1 MNNTPYP
8 DDWPDIST
16 KLYNRS
22 VKLFNAVKN
31 MLSVRLDLHAD
42 PQFLEGDIFLFN
54 HFSRF
59 ETFIPQ
65 FLIYEKTGAYSCA
78 IASGEFFNEDNVLSR
93 YLKHVGVF
101 PHDHDRLFPLLAGQ
115 ILRGRKVIIFPE
127 GGMVKDRRVID
138 KRGHYSIYSRVTG
151 NRRKLHTGPAV
162 LGQGVETFKAAIR
175 HAYSQNNVTLLRQWQ
190 DALQIDSIDQ
200 LIAVANKP
208 TLMVPANI
216 TFYPIRSSENL
227 LFKGVELFSDSL
239 SLRQSEELLI
249 EGNIMLK
256 NTDMDIRMGTPVDPC
271 CIWDWRTRYL
281 MDTVVPEI
289 STIDDVFTLSSRPKN
304 WRQRLLGSYFIKN
317 AQCSRDR
324 YMEGIYANVTI
335 NLSHL
340 AATLIMHYIG
350 EGQTHIEKNQF
361 YSILYIA
368 IKHLQNNTAI
378 HLHRSL
384 LNPDDYSDLLKSTN
398 KRFDYFICAA
408 KEAGLIQDRANSY
421 QFLPKLLAEYDFD
434 SIRLE
439 NPIAVY
445 NNEAAPLRTVRD
457 TLVAAINEFAG
468 IDTNKLAAWH
478 FEDECRAL
486 AWEKQVYSS
495 SLFAEINQMEDTV
508 ADPSPFFLQPPVLSS
523 VEGPV
528 LSSVEGEQVNGIG
541 ILLIHGLLASPAELK
556 DYGEYLVKQGYTV
569 LGIRLKGHGTSPHA
583 LRDQSWEDWFG
594 CVQRG
599 FSILKAHC
607 RRIAVAGFSTG
618 GALAL
623 KLAAQRHHEII
634 GVIAVSVPLKFVNS
648 AFMLVPLLHGTNKL
662 VGWVSAF
669 EGVKPFIENATE
681 HPHINYRNV
690 PVRALYELRLLI
702 AHIDE
707 LLPRISTPTLII
719 YADQDPV
726 VSAKSAPAIF
736 DKLGSKNKKLQV
748 ITSNRHGILM
758 ENIGGVWRAIDDF
771 LNELRTANRVDR
783 SLEEMYD
790 CIPLAAQGVKQ
801 GKVSKKHL

>member
-1 MNNTPYP
+1 MNKTPYP
-8 DDWPDIST
+8 DDWPDIDT

-22 VKLFNAVKN
+22 IKLFNAVKN
-31 MLSVRLDLHAD
+31 MLSVKLDLHAD

-65 FLIYEKTGAYSCA
+65 FLIYEQTGAYSCA

-101 PHDHDRLFPLLAGQ
+101 PHNHDRLFPLLAGQ

-175 HAYSQNNVTLLRQWQ
+175 HAHSQNDVALLRQWK
-190 DALQIDSIDQ
+190 DALQIDSVDQ

-227 LFKGVELFSDSL
+227 LFKGVELFSDGL

-271 CIWDWRTRYL
+271 CVWDWRTRYL
-281 MDTVVPEI
+281 MNKVVPEI
-289 STIDDVFTLSSRPKN
+289 NTIDDVFTLNSRPKN
-304 WRQRLLGSYFIKN
+304 WRQRLLGTYFIKN

-324 YMEGIYANVTI
+324 YMEGIYANVTV

-350 EGQTHIEKNQF
+350 QGQTHIEKDKF

-368 IKHLQNNTAI
+368 IKHLQNNTVI

-384 LNPDDYSDLLKSTN
+384 LNPDDYSDLFKATN
-398 KRFDYFICAA
+398 KRFDHFMFAA
-408 KEAGLIQDRANSY
+408 KEADLIKEDENCY
-421 QFLPKLLAEYDFD
+421 HFLPKLCVESDFD

-445 NNEAAPLRTVRD
+445 NNEAAPLHIVFD
-457 TLVAAINEFAG
+457 TLIDAIGECSNA
-468 IDTNKLAAWH
+468 DTDKLAAWH
-478 FEDECRAL
+478 FEDECRTL
-486 AWEKQVYSS
+486 AWEKQAYSKRFDDIS
-495 SLFAEINQMEDTV
+495 DEEVAV
-508 ADPSPFFLQPPVLSS
+508 ADPTPFFIQPLAPSDA
-523 VEGPV
+523 
-528 LSSVEGEQVNGIG
+528 EGELLANGYG
-541 ILLIHGLLASPAELK
+541 VLLVHGLLASPAELRA
-556 DYGEYLVKQGYTV
+556 YGEYLVKQGYTV
-569 LGIRLKGHGTSPHA
+569 LGIRLKGHGTSPYA
-583 LRDQSWEDWFG
+583 LRDQSWEDWYG

-599 FSILKAHC
+599 FNILKVHC
-607 RRIAVAGFSTG
+607 PRIFVVGFSTG

-623 KLAAQRHHEII
+623 KLAAEHHPEMV
-634 GVIAVSVPLKFVNS
+634 GVIAISVPLKFVNP

-662 VGWVSAF
+662 VAWVSAF
-669 EGVKPFIENATE
+669 EGVKPFIDNEPE
-681 HPHINYRNV
+681 HPTINYRNM
-690 PVRALYELRLLI
+690 PIRALYELRLLI
-702 AHIDE
+702 AQFDE
-707 LLPRISTPTLII
+707 WLPKISMPVLIM
-719 YADQDPV
+719 YGDEDPV
-726 VSAKSAPAIF
+726 VSAKGAPIIMG
-736 DKLGSKNKKLQV
+736 KLGSKHKQIHAIK
-748 ITSNRHGILM
+748 SHRHGILM
-758 ENIGGVWRAIDDF
+758 ENIDGTWGVIDGF
-771 LNELRTANRVDR
+771 LNELKR
-783 SLEEMYD
+783 
-790 CIPLAAQGVKQ
+790 
-801 GKVSKKHL
+801 

>member
-1 MNNTPYP
+1 MTDMNGFPYP
-8 DDWPDIST
+8 DDWPDIDI

-31 MLSVRLDLHAD
+31 MLSVKLDLHAD

-78 IASGEFFNEDNVLSR
+78 IAAGEFFNEDNVLSR

-101 PHDHDRLFPLLAGQ
+101 PHNHDRLFPLLAGQ

-138 KRGHYSIYSRVTG
+138 KRGHYSIYSRITG

-175 HAYSQNNVTLLRQWQ
+175 YAHSQNDIALLRQWK
-190 DALQIDSIDQ
+190 DALQIDSVDR

-227 LFKGVELFSDSL
+227 LFKGVELFSEHL

-271 CIWDWRTRYL
+271 CVWDWRTRYL
-281 MDTVVPEI
+281 MDKVIPEI
-289 STIDDVFTLSSRPKN
+289 NTIDDVFTLNSRPEN
-304 WRQRLLGSYFIKN
+304 WKQRLLGTYFIKN
-317 AQCSRDR
+317 AQWSRDR

-340 AATLIMHYIG
+340 AATLIMHYIAQ
-350 EGQTHIEKNQF
+350 GQVHIEKDKF

-368 IKHLQNNTAI
+368 IKHLQSNTVI

-384 LNPDDYSDLLKSTN
+384 LNPDDYSDLFRATN
-398 KRFDYFICAA
+398 KRFEHFIGAA
-408 KEAGLIQDRANSY
+408 KEAGLIEEEDSCY
-421 QFLPKLLAEYDFD
+421 HFLPKLRAESDFD

-445 NNEAAPLRTVRD
+445 NNEAAPLRTVLD
-457 TLVAAINEFAG
+457 TLIDAIGECANA
-468 IDTNKLAAWH
+468 DQNKLAAWH
-478 FEDECRAL
+478 FEDECRTL
-486 AWEKQVYSS
+486 AWEKQAYSKRFDDIS
-495 SLFAEINQMEDTV
+495 HEETAV
-508 ADPSPFFLQPPVLSS
+508 ADPMPFFIQPPV
-523 VEGPV
+523 G
-528 LSSVEGEQVNGIG
+528 NGFG
-541 ILLIHGLLASPAELK
+541 VLLIHGLLASPAELRA
-556 DYGEYLVKQGYTV
+556 YGEYLVKQGYTV
-569 LGIRLKGHGTSPHA
+569 LGIRIKGHGTSPHA
-583 LRDQSWEDWFG
+583 LRDQSWEDWYG

-599 FSILKAHC
+599 FNILKVC
-607 RRIAVAGFSTG
+607 CPRIFVAGFSTG

-623 KLAAQRHHEII
+623 KLAAEHYPEMI
-634 GVIAVSVPLKFVNS
+634 GVIAVSVPLKFVNP

-662 VGWVSAF
+662 VGWVSAL
-669 EGVKPFIENATE
+669 EGVKPFIDNEPE
-681 HPHINYRNV
+681 HPAINYRNT

-702 AHIDE
+702 AQLDDF
-707 LLPRISTPTLII
+707 LPQINIPTLIV
-719 YADQDPV
+719 YGDEDPI
-726 VSAKSAPAIF
+726 VSAKGAPIIM
-736 DKLGSKNKKLQV
+736 DKLGSEHKQIQAIK
-748 ITSNRHGILM
+748 SRHHGILM
-758 ENIGGVWRAIDDF
+758 ENIGGTWGVIDGF
-771 LNELRTANRVDR
+771 LNELMLST
-783 SLEEMYD
+783 
-790 CIPLAAQGVKQ
+790 
-801 GKVSKKHL
+801 KKRQ

>member
-1 MNNTPYP
+1 MNKTPYP
-8 DDWPDIST
+8 DDWPDIDT

-22 VKLFNAVKN
+22 IKLFNAVKN
-31 MLSVRLDLHAD
+31 MLSVKLDLHAD

-78 IASGEFFNEDNVLSR
+78 IASGEFFKEDNVLSR

-101 PHDHDRLFPLLAGQ
+101 PHDHERLFPLLAAQ

-138 KRGHYSIYSRVTG
+138 KHGHYSIYSRVTG

-175 HAYSQNNVTLLRQWQ
+175 HAHSQNDVALLRQWK
-190 DALQIDSIDQ
+190 DILHIDSIDQ

-227 LFKGVELFSDSL
+227 LFKGVELFSGGL

-256 NTDMDIRMGTPVDPC
+256 NTDMDIRMGAPVDPC
-271 CIWDWRTRYL
+271 AVWDWRTRYL
-281 MDTVVPEI
+281 VNMIVPEI
-289 STIDDVFTLSSRPKN
+289 NTIDDVFTLNSRPQN
-304 WRQRLLGSYFIKN
+304 WRQRLLGTYFIKK
-317 AQCSRDR
+317 AQISRDR
-324 YMEGIYANVTI
+324 YMHGIYANVTI

-340 AATLIMHYIG
+340 AATLIMHYVG
-350 EGQTHIEKNQF
+350 QGQTHIDKDPF

-368 IKHLQNNTAI
+368 IKHLQANTGI

-384 LNPDDYSDLLKSTN
+384 LNPDDYSDLFKSTN
-398 KRFDYFICAA
+398 RRFEYFIGAA
-408 KEAGLIQDRANSY
+408 KEAGLINEDENSY
-421 QFLPKLLAEYDFD
+421 QFLPKLCADSDFD

-457 TLVAAINEFAG
+457 TLIDAIAECSNA
-468 IDTNKLAAWH
+468 DKYKLAAWH
-478 FEDECRAL
+478 FEDECRTL
-486 AWEKQVYSS
+486 AWEKLAYSK
-495 SLFAEINQMEDTV
+495 SLFDDINDEELAV
-508 ADPSPFFLQPPVLSS
+508 ADSSPFFIQPPALSDAEREFARGYG
-523 VEGPV
+523 V
-528 LSSVEGEQVNGIG
+528 
-541 ILLIHGLLASPAELK
+541 LLIHGLLASPAELR
-556 DYGEYLVKQGYTV
+556 DYAEYLVKQGYTV
-569 LGIRLKGHGTSPHA
+569 LGVRLKGHGTSPYA
-583 LRDQSWEDWFG
+583 LRDQSWQDWYG

-599 FSILKAHC
+599 FDILKVHC
-607 RRIAVAGFSTG
+607 PRIFVAGFSTG

-623 KLAAQRHHEII
+623 KLAAEHYPEMI
-634 GVIAVSVPLKFVNS
+634 GVVAVSVPLKFVNP
-648 AFMLVPLLHGTNKL
+648 AFMLVPLLHGTNQL
-662 VGWVSAF
+662 VDWVSAY
-669 EGVKPFIENATE
+669 EGVKPFIDNEPE
-681 HPHINYRNV
+681 HPAINYRNT

-702 AHIDE
+702 AQFDE
-707 LLPRISTPTLII
+707 LLPQISTPVLIM
-719 YADQDPV
+719 YGDEDPI
-726 VSAKSAPAIF
+726 VSAKGAPIIM
-736 DKLGSKNKKLQV
+736 DKLGSEHKRIHAIK
-748 ITSNRHGILM
+748 SDRHGILM
-758 ENIGGVWRAIDDF
+758 ENIDGAWRVIDEF
-771 LNELRTANRVDR
+771 LNELH
-783 SLEEMYD
+783 
-790 CIPLAAQGVKQ
+790 K
-801 GKVSKKHL
+801 

>member
-1 MNNTPYP
+1 MNRTPYP
-8 DDWPDIST
+8 DDWPDIDT

-31 MLSVRLDLHAD
+31 MLSVKLDLHTD

-65 FLIYEKTGAYSCA
+65 FLIYEQTGAYSCA
-78 IASGEFFNEDNVLSR
+78 IASGEFFKEDNVLSR

-101 PHDHDRLFPLLAGQ
+101 PHNHDRLFPLLAGQ

-175 HAYSQNNVTLLRQWQ
+175 HAHSQNDVALLRQWK

-227 LFKGVELFSDSL
+227 LFKGVELFSDRM

-271 CIWDWRTRYL
+271 CVWDWRTRYL
-281 MDTVVPEI
+281 MDKVVPEI
-289 STIDDVFTLSSRPKN
+289 NTIDDVFTLNSRPKN
-304 WRQRLLGSYFIKN
+304 WRQRLLGTYFIKN

-350 EGQTHIEKNQF
+350 LGQAHIEKDKF

-368 IKHLQNNTAI
+368 IKHLQNNTVI

-384 LNPDDYSDLLKSTN
+384 LNPDDYSDSFKATN
-398 KRFDYFICAA
+398 KRFEQFMTAA
-408 KEAGLIQDRANSY
+408 KEANLIKEDDNCY
-421 QFLPKLLAEYDFD
+421 HFLPKLCIESDFD
-434 SIRLE
+434 TIRLE

-445 NNEAAPLRTVRD
+445 SNEAAPLHTVLD
-457 TLVAAINEFAG
+457 TL
-468 IDTNKLAAWH
+468 IDATGECCNADTDKLAAWH
-478 FEDECRAL
+478 FEDECRTL
-486 AWEKQVYSS
+486 AWEKQTYSKPMFDDVS
-495 SLFAEINQMEDTV
+495 HEEAAI
-508 ADPSPFFLQPPVLSS
+508 ADPSPFFIQPLAGNGFGVLL
-523 VEGPV
+523 V
-528 LSSVEGEQVNGIG
+528 
-541 ILLIHGLLASPAELK
+541 HGLLASPAELRA
-556 DYGEYLVKQGYTV
+556 YGEYLVKQGYTV

-583 LRDQSWEDWFG
+583 LRDQRWEDWYG

-599 FSILKAHC
+599 FNILKVHC
-607 RRIAVAGFSTG
+607 PHIFVAGFSTG

-623 KLAAQRHHEII
+623 KLAAEHYPEMV
-634 GVIAVSVPLKFVNS
+634 GVIAVSVPLKFVNP

-669 EGVKPFIENATE
+669 EGVKPFIDNEPE
-681 HPHINYRNV
+681 HPTINYRNT

-702 AHIDE
+702 AQFDE
-707 LLPRISTPTLII
+707 LLPKVSVPVLIM
-719 YADQDPV
+719 YGDEDPV
-726 VSAKSAPAIF
+726 VSPKGAPIIMA
-736 DKLGSKNKKLQV
+736 KLGSKHKQIHAIK
-748 ITSNRHGILM
+748 SHRHGILM
-758 ENIGGVWRAIDDF
+758 ENIGSTWAVIDGF
-771 LNELRTANRVDR
+771 LNEQKET
-783 SLEEMYD
+783 M
-790 CIPLAAQGVKQ
+790 K
-801 GKVSKKHL
+801 

>member
-1 MNNTPYP
+1 MNKTPYS
-8 DDWPDIST
+8 DDWPDIDT

-42 PQFLEGDIFLFN
+42 PQVLDGDIFLFN

-65 FLIYEKTGAYSCA
+65 FLIYEQTGAYSCS
-78 IASGEFFNEDNVLSR
+78 IASAEFFEEDNVLSR

-101 PHDHDRLFPLLAGQ
+101 PHNHDRLFALLAGQ

-162 LGQGVETFKAAIR
+162 LAQGLETFKAAIR
-175 HAYSQNNVTLLRQWQ
+175 HAHSQNDVALLRQWK

-227 LFKGVELFSDSL
+227 LFKSVELFSDGL

-256 NTDMDIRMGTPVDPC
+256 NTDMDIRMGNPVDPC
-271 CIWDWRTRYL
+271 RVWNWRTRYL
-281 MDTVVPEI
+281 MNKVIPEI
-289 STIDDVFTLSSRPKN
+289 NTIDDVFTLNSRPKN
-304 WRQRLLGSYFIKN
+304 WRQRLLGSSFIKN

-340 AATLIMHYIG
+340 AATLIMHYV
-350 EGQTHIEKNQF
+350 GQGRMYIEKDRF

-368 IKHLQNNTAI
+368 IKHLQNNTVI

-384 LNPDDYSDLLKSTN
+384 LNPDDYSDLFQAAN
-398 KRFDYFICAA
+398 KRFDYFMCVA
-408 KEAGLIQDRANSY
+408 KEAGLIKEDEHYYR
-421 QFLPKLLAEYDFD
+421 FLPKLCVESDFD

-457 TLVAAINEFAG
+457 TLIDAIGECSNA
-468 IDTNKLAAWH
+468 DKDKLAAWH
-478 FEDECRAL
+478 FEDECRTL
-486 AWEKQVYSS
+486 AWEKQTYYKP
-495 SLFAEINQMEDTV
+495 LFDDISHEEAAV
-508 ADPSPFFLQPPVLSS
+508 ADPAPFFIQPELANGFGVLL
-523 VEGPV
+523 V
-528 LSSVEGEQVNGIG
+528 
-541 ILLIHGLLASPAELK
+541 HGLLAGPAELRA
-556 DYGEYLVKQGYTV
+556 YGEYLVKQGYTV
-569 LGIRLKGHGTSPHA
+569 LGIRLKGHGTSPYA
-583 LRDQSWEDWFG
+583 LRDQSWEDWYG

-599 FSILKAHC
+599 FNILKAHC
-607 RRIAVAGFSTG
+607 SRIFVAGFSTG

-623 KLAAQRHHEII
+623 KLATEQHPEMI
-634 GVIAVSVPLKFVNS
+634 GVIAVSVPLKFVNP

-669 EGVKPFIENATE
+669 EGVKPFIDSEPE
-681 HPHINYRNV
+681 HPAVNYRNV

-702 AHIDE
+702 AQLDE
-707 LLPRISTPTLII
+707 LLPQISLPVLIM
-719 YADQDPV
+719 YGDEDPI
-726 VSAKSAPAIF
+726 VSPKGAPIIMA
-736 DKLGSKNKKLQV
+736 KLGSKHKQIHAIK
-748 ITSNRHGILM
+748 SRRHGILM
-758 ENIGGVWRAIDDF
+758 ENIGGAWRVIDDF
-771 LNELRTANRVDR
+771 LNELSR
-783 SLEEMYD
+783 
-790 CIPLAAQGVKQ
+790 
-801 GKVSKKHL
+801 

>member
-1 MNNTPYP
+1 MNKTPYP
-8 DDWPDIST
+8 DVWPDIDT

-22 VKLFNAVKN
+22 VKLFNTVKN
-31 MLSVRLDLHAD
+31 MLSVKLDLHAD
-42 PQFLEGDIFLFN
+42 PQVLGGDIFLFN

-65 FLIYEKTGAYSCA
+65 FLIYEQTGAYSCA
-78 IASGEFFNEDNVLSR
+78 IASGEFFTEDNVLSR

-101 PHDHDRLFPLLAGQ
+101 PHNHERLFPLLAGQ

-138 KRGHYSIYSRVTG
+138 KRGHYSIYSRITG

-175 HAYSQNNVTLLRQWQ
+175 YAHNQNDIALLRQWK
-190 DALQIDSIDQ
+190 DALQIDSVDQ

-208 TLMVPANI
+208 TLLVPANI

-227 LFKGVELFSDSL
+227 LFKSVELFSDGL

-256 NTDMDIRMGTPVDPC
+256 NTDMDIRMGAPVNPC
-271 CIWDWRTRYL
+271 WTWDWRTRYL
-281 MDTVVPEI
+281 MDKVVPEI
-289 STIDDVFTLSSRPKN
+289 NTIDDVFTLNSSPKN
-304 WRQRLLGSYFIKN
+304 WQQRLLGRYFIKN
-317 AQCSRDR
+317 AHCSRDR

-340 AATLIMHYIG
+340 AATLIMYYIG
-350 EGQTHIEKNQF
+350 QGQAHIEKNKF

-368 IKHLQNNTAI
+368 IKHLQNNTVI

-384 LNPDDYSDLLKSTN
+384 LNPDDYSDLFKAGN

-408 KEAGLIQDRANSY
+408 KEAGLIKEDENNY
-421 QFLPKLLAEYDFD
+421 HFLPKLCVESDFD
-434 SIRLE
+434 TIRLE

-457 TLVAAINEFAG
+457 TLIDAIAECSNA
-468 IDTNKLAAWH
+468 DKNKLASWH
-478 FEDECRAL
+478 FEDECRTL
-486 AWEKQVYSS
+486 AWEKQAYSKP
-495 SLFAEINQMEDTV
+495 LFNDISHEETAI
-508 ADPSPFFLQPPVLSS
+508 ADPSPFFIQPPALNHVEEPALSHA
-523 VEGPV
+523 EGGAANCCGV
-528 LSSVEGEQVNGIG
+528 
-541 ILLIHGLLASPAELK
+541 LLIHGLLASPAELRA
-556 DYGEYLVKQGYTV
+556 YAEYLVKQGYTV
-569 LGIRLKGHGTSPHA
+569 LAVRLKGHGTSPYA
-583 LRDQSWEDWFG
+583 LRDQSWEDWYG

-599 FSILKAHC
+599 FNILKVHC
-607 RRIAVAGFSTG
+607 PRIFVAGFSTG

-623 KLAAQRHHEII
+623 KLAAEQPPEMI
-634 GVIAVSVPLKFVNS
+634 GVIAVSVPLKFVNP

-669 EGVKPFIENATE
+669 EGVKPFIDSKPE
-681 HPHINYRNV
+681 HPSINYRNA

-702 AHIDE
+702 AQLDE
-707 LLPRISTPTLII
+707 LLPQVSMPALIM
-719 YADQDPV
+719 YGDEDPI
-726 VSAKSAPAIF
+726 VSAKGAPVIM
-736 DKLGSKNKKLQV
+736 DKLGSKHKRLQA
-748 ITSNRHGILM
+748 IKSPRHGILM
-758 ENIGGVWRAIDDF
+758 ENIDGAWGVIDGF
-771 LNELRTANRVDR
+771 LNEL
-783 SLEEMYD
+783 
-790 CIPLAAQGVKQ
+790 
-801 GKVSKKHL
+801 SK

>member
-1 MNNTPYP
+1 MNKAPYP
-8 DDWPDIST
+8 DDWPDIDT

-65 FLIYEKTGAYSCA
+65 FLIYEQTGAYSCA
-78 IASGEFFNEDNVLSR
+78 IASGEFFKEDNVLSR
-93 YLKHVGVF
+93 YLKHAGVF

-115 ILRGRKVIIFPE
+115 ILRGRKIIIFPE

-138 KRGHYSIYSRVTG
+138 KHGHYSIYSRLTG

-175 HAYSQNNVTLLRQWQ
+175 HAHSQNDVALLRQWK
-190 DALQIDSIDQ
+190 DALQVDSVDR

-227 LFKGVELFSDSL
+227 LFKSVELFSNSL

-271 CIWDWRTRYL
+271 CVWDWRTRYL
-281 MDTVVPEI
+281 MNKVVPEI
-289 STIDDVFTLSSRPKN
+289 NTIDDVFTLNSRPKN
-304 WRQRLLGSYFIKN
+304 WRQRLLGKYFIKN

-324 YMEGIYANVTI
+324 YMESIYANVTI

-340 AATLIMHYIG
+340 AATLIMHYVG
-350 EGQTHIEKNQF
+350 QGQTLIEKDKF

-368 IKHLQNNTAI
+368 IKHLQNNTVI

-384 LNPDDYSDLLKSTN
+384 LNPDDYSDLFKATN
-398 KRFDYFICAA
+398 KRFEQFMCAA
-408 KEAGLIQDRANSY
+408 KEVDLIKEDENCY
-421 QFLPKLLAEYDFD
+421 HFLPKLCVESDFD

-445 NNEAAPLRTVRD
+445 NNEAAPLLTVRGALIDAISECCNAD
-457 TLVAAINEFAG
+457 T
-468 IDTNKLAAWH
+468 TKLAAWH
-478 FEDECRAL
+478 FEDECRTL
-486 AWEKQVYSS
+486 AWEKQAYSKS
-495 SLFAEINQMEDTV
+495 MFADISQEEAAV
-508 ADPSPFFLQPPVLSS
+508 ADPTPFFIQPEHANGFGVLL
-523 VEGPV
+523 V
-528 LSSVEGEQVNGIG
+528 
-541 ILLIHGLLASPAELK
+541 HGLLASPAELRA
-556 DYGEYLVKQGYTV
+556 YGAYLVKQGYTV
-569 LGIRLKGHGTSPHA
+569 LGIRLKGHGTSPYA
-583 LRDQSWEDWFG
+583 LRDQRWEDWYG

-599 FSILKAHC
+599 FNILKVHC
-607 RRIAVAGFSTG
+607 PRIFVVGFSTG
-618 GALAL
+618 GSLAL
-623 KLAAQRHHEII
+623 KMAAEHYPEMI
-634 GVIAVSVPLKFVNS
+634 GVIAVSVPLKFVNP

-662 VGWVSAF
+662 VRWVSAF
-669 EGVKPFIENATE
+669 EGVKPFIESESE
-681 HPHINYRNV
+681 HPAVNYRNV
-690 PVRALYELRLLI
+690 PVRALYELRLLM
-702 AHIDE
+702 AQLDE
-707 LLPRISTPTLII
+707 LLPQISMPALIL
-719 YADQDPV
+719 YGDEDPV
-726 VSAKSAPAIF
+726 VSPKGAPIIMA
-736 DKLGSKNKKLQV
+736 KLGSKHKKVHAIKSQ
-748 ITSNRHGILM
+748 RHGILM
-758 ENIGGVWRAIDDF
+758 ENIDGTWQVIDDF
-771 LNELRTANRVDR
+771 LNELRVVLKET
-783 SLEEMYD
+783 M
-790 CIPLAAQGVKQ
+790 KF
-801 GKVSKKHL
+801 